1 MHCDTKEEP
10 KNHLTM
16 AFLKCVILDL
26 KVVDICYIE
35 LAILIHSNAIERS
48 EGDRRRRERE
58 RGLRRINISD
68 VVAKTGEI
76 P

>member
-16 AFLKCVILDL
+16 AFLKCVILD

-48 EGDRRRRERE
+48 EGDRRRV

-68 VVAKTGEI
+68 VVAKIGEI